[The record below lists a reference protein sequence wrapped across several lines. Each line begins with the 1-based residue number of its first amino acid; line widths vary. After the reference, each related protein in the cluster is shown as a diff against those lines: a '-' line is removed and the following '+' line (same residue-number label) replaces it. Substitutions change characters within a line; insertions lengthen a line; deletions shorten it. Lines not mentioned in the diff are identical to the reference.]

1 MSVFLAFR
9 PGYDALD
16 KLIARTYCRKTQL
29 LMALRHP
36 EIELHNNPAELG
48 FGIGF
53 ANVKSVLA
61 MKSLMGFRLGIPSC
75 HFSPLLEN
83 LASIFTNI
91 LLIVF
96 RASRRFC
103 RFLT

>member
-1 MSVFLAFR
+1 MREEAALLEHQFERLFSIQA
-9 PGYDALD
+9 GYDALD

-36 EIELHNNPAELG
+36 EIELHNNRLNWG

-61 MKSLMGFRLGIPSC
+61 LVADGVQAWDTFMSLLATTRKLGIN
-75 HFSPLLEN
+75 FSPI
-83 LASIFTNI
+83 S
-91 LLIVF
+91 
-96 RASRRFC
+96 C
-103 RFLT
+103 